1 MASGARAVARCD
13 AIGAA
18 PYSDTEYGLFRP
30 YLGPA
35 HRATIAKIDEWMQA
49 AGMRTWIDP
58 AANLVGRYEGA
69 APDARALLIGSH
81 IDSVNDAGRYDGP
94 LGVMLGIEV
103 VAALAERQRRLPF
116 AIEVIAFGDE
126 EGSRFPASM
135 MCSRAVAGTL
145 DISATMISD
154 GDGISLEQSLAAFG
168 LERSRMTDAARSPES
183 IIGYVEAHIEQGP
196 VLESEGLAVGVVRG
210 IAAQKRFAVTVTGQA
225 GHAGTSAMHLR
236 RDALAAAAEA
246 ILAVERV
253 AQEGPADLVATVGRL
268 AVSPGATNVVP
279 GKVDFT
285 IDVRA
290 GRDEMR
296 DAAAGQIIAAISA
309 VADKRGVSL
318 NIEESQRLAASPCDP
333 VLMDRLAEAIS
344 SVGQPVRK
352 LVSGAGHD
360 AMVMASLAPTAMLFL
375 RCTGGISHNPGE
387 SVDPADAELALAA
400 MSAFVEGLAA

>member
-1 MASGARAVARCD
+1 
-13 AIGAA
+13 
-18 PYSDTEYGLFRP
+18 
-30 YLGPA
+30 
-35 HRATIAKIDEWMQA
+35 
-49 AGMRTWIDP
+49 
-58 AANLVGRYEGA
+58 
-69 APDARALLIGSH
+69 
-81 IDSVNDAGRYDGP
+81 
-94 LGVMLGIEV
+94 
-103 VAALAERQRRLPF
+103 
-116 AIEVIAFGDE
+116 
-126 EGSRFPASM
+126 
-135 MCSRAVAGTL
+135 
-145 DISATMISD
+145 
-154 GDGISLEQSLAAFG
+154 
-168 LERSRMTDAARSPES
+168 
-183 IIGYVEAHIEQGP
+183 
-196 VLESEGLAVGVVRG
+196 
-210 IAAQKRFAVTVTGQA
+210 
-225 GHAGTSAMHLR
+225 
-236 RDALAAAAEA
+236 
-246 ILAVERV
+246 
-253 AQEGPADLVATVGRL
+253 
-268 AVSPGATNVVP
+268 VP

-387 SVDPADAELALAA
+387 SVDPADVELALAA